1 MSNIKNSVTELIGQ
15 TPILRVNNLIKKY
28 DLKADLLIKLESF
41 NPAGS
46 AKDRIAKEMLLTA
59 LANGAIDQ
67 NTTIIEP
74 TSGNTGIALA
84 AIATSMNM
92 KCIIVMPDSMSI
104 ERINLMKAYGAEVI
118 LTPGALGMKGSIDK
132 AQELADSI
140 ENSFIAGQ
148 FENLANPLAHYKTTG
163 PELYQQTDGQIDIF
177 VASVGTGGT
186 ITGTGQYLKEKIPGL
201 QVVAVEPASSPLL
214 SKGYAGA
221 HTIQGIG
228 ANFIPDVLDQT
239 VYDHII
245 TIENEEA
252 FATGKDLAKTE
263 GILVGISSG
272 ATLHAAL
279 KLAALPENE
288 GKTIVAI
295 LADGGDRYLSTP
307 LIQD

>member
-1 MSNIKNSVTELIGQ
+1 MSNIKNNVTELIGQ
-15 TPILRVNNLIKKY
+15 TPVMRVNNLIKKY

-46 AKDRIAKEMLLTA
+46 AKDRIAKEMLLKA
-59 LANGAIDQ
+59 LDEGAIDQ

-92 KCIIVMPDSMSI
+92 KCVIVMPDSMSA
-104 ERINLMKAYGAEVI
+104 ERINLMKAYGAQVI
-118 LTPGALGMKGSIDK
+118 LTPGALGMKGTIDK
-132 AQELADSI
+132 AQELSASI

-148 FENLANPLAHYKTTG
+148 FENQANPLAHYKTTG
-163 PELYQQTDGQIDIF
+163 PELYQQTDGKIDIF

-186 ITGTGQYLKEKIPGL
+186 ITGTGRYLKEKIPGL
-201 QVVAVEPASSPLL
+201 KVVAVEPASSPLL

-221 HTIQGIG
+221 HAIQGIG
-228 ANFIPDVLDQT
+228 ANFVPEVLDQNIYDAIMT
-239 VYDHII
+239 V
-245 TIENEEA
+245 ENDEA

-263 GILVGISSG
+263 GVLAGISSG

-307 LIQD
+307 LIQE

>member
-1 MSNIKNSVTELIGQ
+1 MSNIKNNVTELIGQ
-15 TPILRVNNLIKKY
+15 TPVLRVNNLIKKY

-46 AKDRIAKEMLLTA
+46 AKDRIAKEMLLKA
-59 LANGAIDQ
+59 LDEGAIDQ

-92 KCIIVMPDSMSI
+92 KCVIVMPDSMSA
-104 ERINLMKAYGAEVI
+104 ERINLMKAYGAQVI
-118 LTPGALGMKGSIDK
+118 LTPGAVGMKGTIDK
-132 AQELADSI
+132 AQELSASI

-148 FENLANPLAHYKTTG
+148 FENQANPLAHYKTTG
-163 PELYQQTDGQIDIF
+163 PELYQQTDGKIDIF

-186 ITGTGQYLKEKIPGL
+186 ITGTGRYLKEKIPGL
-201 QVVAVEPASSPLL
+201 KVVAVEPASSPLL

-221 HTIQGIG
+221 HAIQGIG
-228 ANFIPDVLDQT
+228 ANFVPEVLDQNIYDTIMT
-239 VYDHII
+239 V
-245 TIENEEA
+245 ENDEA

-263 GILVGISSG
+263 GVLAGISSG

-295 LADGGDRYLSTP
+295 LADGGDRYLSSP
-307 LIQD
+307 LIQE

>member
-1 MSNIKNSVTELIGQ
+1 MSNIKNNVTELIGQ
-15 TPILRVNNLIKKY
+15 TPVLRVNNLIKKY

-46 AKDRIAKEMLLTA
+46 AKDRIAKEMLLKA
-59 LANGAIDQ
+59 LDEGVIDQ

-92 KCIIVMPDSMSI
+92 KCVIVMPDSMSA
-104 ERINLMKAYGAEVI
+104 ERINLMKAYGAQVI
-118 LTPGALGMKGSIDK
+118 LTPGALGMKGTIDK
-132 AQELADSI
+132 AQELSASI

-148 FENLANPLAHYKTTG
+148 FENQANPLAHYKTTG
-163 PELYQQTDGQIDIF
+163 PELYQQTDGKIDIF

-186 ITGTGQYLKEKIPGL
+186 ITGTGRYLKEKIPGL
-201 QVVAVEPASSPLL
+201 KVVAVEPASSPLL

-221 HTIQGIG
+221 HAIQGIG
-228 ANFIPDVLDQT
+228 ANFVPEVLDQNIYDTIMT
-239 VYDHII
+239 V
-245 TIENEEA
+245 ENDEA

-263 GILVGISSG
+263 GVLAGISSG

-307 LIQD
+307 LIQE

>member
-59 LANGAIDQ
+59 LDNGVIDQ

-92 KCIIVMPDSMSI
+92 KCIIVMPDSMSQ

-148 FENLANPLAHYKTTG
+148 FENQANPLAHYKTTG
-163 PELYQQTDGQIDIF
+163 PELYQQTDGQIDVF

-221 HTIQGIG
+221 HAIQGIG

-239 VYDHII
+239 VYDHIM

-272 ATLHAAL
+272 ATLRAAL

>member
-1 MSNIKNSVTELIGQ
+1 MSNIKNNVTELIGH
-15 TPILRVNNLIKKY
+15 TPVLRVNNLIKKY

-46 AKDRIAKEMLLTA
+46 AKDRIAKEMLLKA
-59 LANGAIDQ
+59 LDEGAIDQ

-92 KCIIVMPDSMSI
+92 KCVIVMPDSMSA
-104 ERINLMKAYGAEVI
+104 ERINLMKAYGAQVI
-118 LTPGALGMKGSIDK
+118 LTPGALGMKGTIDK
-132 AQELADSI
+132 AQELSASI

-148 FENLANPLAHYKTTG
+148 FENQANPLAHYKTTG
-163 PELYQQTDGQIDIF
+163 PELYQQTDGKIDIF

-186 ITGTGQYLKEKIPGL
+186 ITGTGRYLKEKIPGL
-201 QVVAVEPASSPLL
+201 KVVAVEPASSPLL

-221 HTIQGIG
+221 HAIQGIG
-228 ANFIPDVLDQT
+228 ANFVPEVLDQNIYDTIMT
-239 VYDHII
+239 V
-245 TIENEEA
+245 ENDEA

-263 GILVGISSG
+263 GVLAGISSG

-279 KLAALPENE
+279 KLAALPENA

-307 LIQD
+307 LIQE

>member
-1 MSNIKNSVTELIGQ
+1 MSNIKNNVTELIGQ
-15 TPILRVNNLIKKY
+15 TPVLRVNNLIKKY

-46 AKDRIAKEMLLTA
+46 AKDRIAKEMLLKA
-59 LANGAIDQ
+59 LDEGAIDQ

-92 KCIIVMPDSMSI
+92 KCVIVMPDSMSA
-104 ERINLMKAYGAEVI
+104 ERINLMKAYGAQVI
-118 LTPGALGMKGSIDK
+118 LTPGALGMKGTIDK
-132 AQELADSI
+132 AQELSASI

-148 FENLANPLAHYKTTG
+148 FENQANPLAHYKTTG
-163 PELYQQTDGQIDIF
+163 PELYQQTDGKIDIF

-186 ITGTGQYLKEKIPGL
+186 ITGTGRYLKEKIPGL
-201 QVVAVEPASSPLL
+201 KVVAVEPASSPLL

-221 HTIQGIG
+221 HAIQGIG
-228 ANFIPDVLDQT
+228 ANFVPEVLDQNI
-239 VYDHII
+239 YDTII
-245 TIENEEA
+245 TVENDEA

-263 GILVGISSG
+263 GVLAGISSG

-279 KLAALPENE
+279 KLAALPENA

-307 LIQD
+307 LIQE

>member
-1 MSNIKNSVTELIGQ
+1 MSNIKNNVTELIGQ
-15 TPILRVNNLIKKY
+15 TPVMRVNNLIKKY

-46 AKDRIAKEMLLTA
+46 AKDRIAKEMLLKA
-59 LANGAIDQ
+59 LDEGAIDQ

-92 KCIIVMPDSMSI
+92 KCVIVMPDSMSA
-104 ERINLMKAYGAEVI
+104 ERINLMKAYGAQVI
-118 LTPGALGMKGSIDK
+118 LTPGALGMKGTIDK
-132 AQELADSI
+132 AQELSASI

-148 FENLANPLAHYKTTG
+148 FENQANPLAHYKTTG
-163 PELYQQTDGQIDIF
+163 PELYQQTDGKIDIF

-186 ITGTGQYLKEKIPGL
+186 ITGTGRYLKEKIPGL
-201 QVVAVEPASSPLL
+201 KVVAVEPASSPLL

-221 HTIQGIG
+221 HAIQGIG
-228 ANFIPDVLDQT
+228 ANFVPEVLDQNIYDTIMT
-239 VYDHII
+239 V
-245 TIENEEA
+245 ENDEA

-263 GILVGISSG
+263 GVLAGISSG

-288 GKTIVAI
+288 GKTIVA
-295 LADGGDRYLSTP
+295 LLPDTGERYLSTP
-307 LIQD
+307 LFG

>member
-1 MSNIKNSVTELIGQ
+1 MSNIKNNVTELIGQ
-15 TPILRVNNLIKKY
+15 TPVLRVNNLIKKY

-46 AKDRIAKEMLLTA
+46 AKDRIAKEMLLKA
-59 LANGAIDQ
+59 LDEGAIDQ

-92 KCIIVMPDSMSI
+92 KCVIVMPDSMSA
-104 ERINLMKAYGAEVI
+104 ERINLMKAYGAQVI
-118 LTPGALGMKGSIDK
+118 LTPGALGMKGTIDK
-132 AQELADSI
+132 AQELSASI

-148 FENLANPLAHYKTTG
+148 FENQANPLAHYKTTG
-163 PELYQQTDGQIDIF
+163 PELYQQTDGKIDIF

-186 ITGTGQYLKEKIPGL
+186 ITGTGRYLKEKISGL
-201 QVVAVEPASSPLL
+201 KVVAVEPASSPLL

-221 HTIQGIG
+221 HAIQGIG
-228 ANFIPDVLDQT
+228 ANFVPEVLDQNIYDAIMT
-239 VYDHII
+239 V
-245 TIENEEA
+245 ENDEA

-263 GILVGISSG
+263 GVLAGISSG

-307 LIQD
+307 LIQE

>member
-1 MSNIKNSVTELIGQ
+1 MSNIKNNVTELIGQ
-15 TPILRVNNLIKKY
+15 TPVLRVNNLIKKY

-46 AKDRIAKEMLLTA
+46 AKDRIAKEMLLKA
-59 LANGAIDQ
+59 LDEGAIDQ

-92 KCIIVMPDSMSI
+92 KCVIVMPDSMSA
-104 ERINLMKAYGAEVI
+104 ERINLMKAYGAQVI
-118 LTPGALGMKGSIDK
+118 LTPGALGMKGTIDK
-132 AQELADSI
+132 AQELSASI

-148 FENLANPLAHYKTTG
+148 FENQANPLAHYKTTG
-163 PELYQQTDGQIDIF
+163 PELYQQTDGKIDIF

-186 ITGTGQYLKEKIPGL
+186 ITGTGRYLKEKIPGL
-201 QVVAVEPASSPLL
+201 KVVAVEPASSPLL

-221 HTIQGIG
+221 HAIQGIG
-228 ANFIPDVLDQT
+228 ANFVPEVLDQNIYDTIMT
-239 VYDHII
+239 V
-245 TIENEEA
+245 ENDEA

-263 GILVGISSG
+263 GVLAGISSG

-279 KLAALPENE
+279 KLAALPENA

-307 LIQD
+307 LIQE

>member
-1 MSNIKNSVTELIGQ
+1 MTDIKNSLTELIGQ
-15 TPILRVNNLIKKY
+15 TPVLRVNNLIKKY

-59 LANGAIDQ
+59 LNEGAIDQ

-92 KCIIVMPDSMSI
+92 KCIIVMPDSMSK
-104 ERINLMKAYGAEVI
+104 ERINLMKAYGAQVI
-118 LTPGALGMKGSIDK
+118 LTPGSLGMKGSIDK
-132 AQELADSI
+132 ANELAATID
-140 ENSFIAGQ
+140 NSFIAGQ
-148 FENLANPLAHYKTTG
+148 FDNQANPLAHYKTTG
-163 PELYQQTDGQIDIF
+163 PELYQQTDGNIDIF

-186 ITGTGQYLKEKIPGL
+186 ISGTGKYLKEKIPGL
-201 QVVAVEPASSPLL
+201 KVVAVEPASSPLL

-221 HTIQGIG
+221 HAIQGIG
-228 ANFIPDVLDQT
+228 ANFIPGVLDQT
-239 VYDHII
+239 IYDSIM
-245 TIENEEA
+245 TVENDEA

-263 GILVGISSG
+263 GILAGISSG
-272 ATLHAAL
+272 ATLHVAL
-279 KLAALPENE
+279 KLASLPENK

-307 LIQD
+307 LIQE

>member
-1 MSNIKNSVTELIGQ
+1 MSNIKNNVTELIGQ
-15 TPILRVNNLIKKY
+15 TPLLRVNNLIKKY

-46 AKDRIAKEMLLTA
+46 AKDRIAKEMLLKA
-59 LANGAIDQ
+59 LDEGAIDQ

-92 KCIIVMPDSMSI
+92 KCVIVMPDSMSA
-104 ERINLMKAYGAEVI
+104 ERINLMKAYGAQVI
-118 LTPGALGMKGSIDK
+118 LTPGALGMKGTIDK
-132 AQELADSI
+132 AQELSASI

-148 FENLANPLAHYKTTG
+148 FENQANPLAHYKTTG
-163 PELYQQTDGQIDIF
+163 PELYQQTDGKIDIF

-186 ITGTGQYLKEKIPGL
+186 ITGTGRYLKEKIPGL
-201 QVVAVEPASSPLL
+201 KVVAVEPASSPLL

-221 HTIQGIG
+221 HAIQGIG
-228 ANFIPDVLDQT
+228 ANFVPEVLDQNIYDAIMT
-239 VYDHII
+239 V
-245 TIENEEA
+245 ENDEA

-263 GILVGISSG
+263 GVLAGISSG

-307 LIQD
+307 LIQE

>member
-1 MSNIKNSVTELIGQ
+1 MSNINNNVTELIGQ
-15 TPILRVNNLIKKY
+15 TPVLRVNNLIKKY

-46 AKDRIAKEMLLTA
+46 AKDRIAKEMLLKA
-59 LANGAIDQ
+59 LDEGAIDQ

-92 KCIIVMPDSMSI
+92 KCVIVMPDSMSA
-104 ERINLMKAYGAEVI
+104 ERINLMKAYGAQVI
-118 LTPGALGMKGSIDK
+118 LTPGALGMKGTIDK
-132 AQELADSI
+132 AQELSASI

-148 FENLANPLAHYKTTG
+148 FENQANPLAHYKTTG
-163 PELYQQTDGQIDIF
+163 PELYQQTDGKIDIF

-186 ITGTGQYLKEKIPGL
+186 ITGTGRYLKEKIPGL
-201 QVVAVEPASSPLL
+201 KVVAVEPASSPLL

-221 HTIQGIG
+221 HAIQGIG
-228 ANFIPDVLDQT
+228 ANFVPEVLDQNIYDTIMT
-239 VYDHII
+239 V
-245 TIENEEA
+245 ENDEA

-263 GILVGISSG
+263 GVLAGISSG

-307 LIQD
+307 LIQE

>member
-1 MSNIKNSVTELIGQ
+1 MSNIKNNVTELIGQ
-15 TPILRVNNLIKKY
+15 TPVLRVNNLIKKY

-46 AKDRIAKEMLLTA
+46 AKDRIAKEMLLKA
-59 LANGAIDQ
+59 LDEGAIDQ

-92 KCIIVMPDSMSI
+92 KCVIVMPDSMSA
-104 ERINLMKAYGAEVI
+104 ERINLMKAYGAQVI
-118 LTPGALGMKGSIDK
+118 LTPGALGMKGTIDK
-132 AQELADSI
+132 AQELSASI

-148 FENLANPLAHYKTTG
+148 FENQANPLAHYKTTG
-163 PELYQQTDGQIDIF
+163 PELYQQTDGKIDIF

-186 ITGTGQYLKEKIPGL
+186 ITGTGRYLKEKIPGL
-201 QVVAVEPASSPLL
+201 KVVAVEPASSPLL
-214 SKGYAGA
+214 SKGYAGVHA
-221 HTIQGIG
+221 IQGIG
-228 ANFIPDVLDQT
+228 ANFIPEVLDQNI
-239 VYDHII
+239 YD
-245 TIENEEA
+245 TI
-252 FATGKDLAKTE
+252 KDLAKTE
-263 GILVGISSG
+263 GVLAGISSG

-307 LIQD
+307 LIQE

>member
-1 MSNIKNSVTELIGQ
+1 MSNIKNNVTELIGQ
-15 TPILRVNNLIKKY
+15 TPVLRVNNLIKKY

-46 AKDRIAKEMLLTA
+46 AKDRIAKEMLLKA
-59 LANGAIDQ
+59 LDEGAIDQ

-92 KCIIVMPDSMSI
+92 KCVIVMPDSMSA
-104 ERINLMKAYGAEVI
+104 ERINLMKAYGAQVI
-118 LTPGALGMKGSIDK
+118 LTPGALGMKGTIDK
-132 AQELADSI
+132 AQELSASI

-148 FENLANPLAHYKTTG
+148 FENQANPLAHYKTTG
-163 PELYQQTDGQIDIF
+163 PELYQQTDGKIDIF

-186 ITGTGQYLKEKIPGL
+186 ITGTGRYLKEKIPGL
-201 QVVAVEPASSPLL
+201 KVVAVEPASSPLL

-221 HTIQGIG
+221 HAIQGIG
-228 ANFIPDVLDQT
+228 ANFVPEVLDQNIYDTIMT
-239 VYDHII
+239 V
-245 TIENEEA
+245 ENDEA

-263 GILVGISSG
+263 GVLAGISSG

-279 KLAALPENE
+279 KLAALPENA

-307 LIQD
+307 FIQE

>member
-1 MSNIKNSVTELIGQ
+1 MSNIKNNVTELIGQ
-15 TPILRVNNLIKKY
+15 TPVLRVNNLIKKY

-46 AKDRIAKEMLLTA
+46 AKDRIAKEMLLKA
-59 LANGAIDQ
+59 LDEGAIDQ

-92 KCIIVMPDSMSI
+92 KCVIVMPDSMSA
-104 ERINLMKAYGAEVI
+104 ERINLMKAYGAQVI
-118 LTPGALGMKGSIDK
+118 LTPGALGMKGTIDK
-132 AQELADSI
+132 AQELSASI

-148 FENLANPLAHYKTTG
+148 FENQANPLAHYKTTG
-163 PELYQQTDGQIDIF
+163 PELYQQTDGKIDIF

-186 ITGTGQYLKEKIPGL
+186 ITGTGRYLKEKIPGL
-201 QVVAVEPASSPLL
+201 KVVAVEPASSPLL

-221 HTIQGIG
+221 HAIQGIG
-228 ANFIPDVLDQT
+228 ANFVPEVLDQNIYDAIMT
-239 VYDHII
+239 V
-245 TIENEEA
+245 ENDEA

-263 GILVGISSG
+263 GVLAGISSG

-279 KLAALPENE
+279 KLAALSENE

-307 LIQD
+307 LIQE

>member
-1 MSNIKNSVTELIGQ
+1 MSNIKNNVTELIGQ
-15 TPILRVNNLIKKY
+15 TPVLRVNNLIKKY

-46 AKDRIAKEMLLTA
+46 AKDRIAKEMLLKA
-59 LANGAIDQ
+59 LDEGAIDQ

-92 KCIIVMPDSMSI
+92 KCVIVMPDSMSA
-104 ERINLMKAYGAEVI
+104 ERINLMKAYGAQVI
-118 LTPGALGMKGSIDK
+118 LTPGSLGMKGTIDK
-132 AQELADSI
+132 AQELSASI

-148 FENLANPLAHYKTTG
+148 FENQANPLAHYKTTG
-163 PELYQQTDGQIDIF
+163 PELYQQTDGKIDIF

-186 ITGTGQYLKEKIPGL
+186 ITGTGRYLKEKIPGL
-201 QVVAVEPASSPLL
+201 KVVAVEPASSPLL

-221 HTIQGIG
+221 HAIQGIG
-228 ANFIPDVLDQT
+228 ANFVPEVLDQNIYDTIMT
-239 VYDHII
+239 V
-245 TIENEEA
+245 ENDEA

-263 GILVGISSG
+263 GVLAGISSG

-307 LIQD
+307 LIQE

>member
-1 MSNIKNSVTELIGQ
+1 MSNIKNNVTELIGQ
-15 TPILRVNNLIKKY
+15 TPVLRVNNLIKKY

-46 AKDRIAKEMLLTA
+46 AKDRIAKEMLLKA
-59 LANGAIDQ
+59 LDEGAIDQ

-74 TSGNTGIALA
+74 TSVNTGIALA

-92 KCIIVMPDSMSI
+92 KCVIVMPDSLSA
-104 ERINLMKAYGAEVI
+104 ERINLMKAYGAQVI
-118 LTPGALGMKGSIDK
+118 LTPGALGMKGTIDK
-132 AQELADSI
+132 AQELSASI

-148 FENLANPLAHYKTTG
+148 FENQANPLAHYKTTG
-163 PELYQQTDGQIDIF
+163 PELYQQTDGKIDIF

-186 ITGTGQYLKEKIPGL
+186 ITGTGRYLKEKIPGL
-201 QVVAVEPASSPLL
+201 KVVAVEPASSPLL

-221 HTIQGIG
+221 HAIQGIG
-228 ANFIPDVLDQT
+228 ANFVPEVLDQNIYDAIMT
-239 VYDHII
+239 V
-245 TIENEEA
+245 ENDEA

-263 GILVGISSG
+263 GVLAGISSG

-307 LIQD
+307 LIQE

>member
-1 MSNIKNSVTELIGQ
+1 MSNIKNNVTELIGQ
-15 TPILRVNNLIKKY
+15 TPVMRVNNLIKKY

-46 AKDRIAKEMLLTA
+46 AKDRIAKEMLLKA
-59 LANGAIDQ
+59 LDEGAIDQ

-92 KCIIVMPDSMSI
+92 KCVIVMPDSMSA
-104 ERINLMKAYGAEVI
+104 ERINLMKAYGAQVI
-118 LTPGALGMKGSIDK
+118 LTPGALGMKGTIDK
-132 AQELADSI
+132 AQELSASI
-140 ENSFIAGQ
+140 ENSVIAGQ
-148 FENLANPLAHYKTTG
+148 FENQANPLAHYKTTG
-163 PELYQQTDGQIDIF
+163 PELYQQTDGKIDIF

-186 ITGTGQYLKEKIPGL
+186 ITGTGRYLKEKIPGL
-201 QVVAVEPASSPLL
+201 KVVAVEPASSPLL

-221 HTIQGIG
+221 HAIQGIG
-228 ANFIPDVLDQT
+228 ANFVPEVLDQNIYDTIMT
-239 VYDHII
+239 V
-245 TIENEEA
+245 ENDEA

-263 GILVGISSG
+263 GVLAGISSG

-307 LIQD
+307 LIQE

>member
-1 MSNIKNSVTELIGQ
+1 MSNIKNNVTELIGQ
-15 TPILRVNNLIKKY
+15 TPVLRVNNLIKKY

-46 AKDRIAKEMLLTA
+46 AKDRIAKEMLLKA
-59 LANGAIDQ
+59 LDEGAIDQ

-92 KCIIVMPDSMSI
+92 KCVIVMPDSMSA
-104 ERINLMKAYGAEVI
+104 ERINLMKAYGAQVI
-118 LTPGALGMKGSIDK
+118 LTPGALGMKGTIDK
-132 AQELADSI
+132 AQELSASI

-148 FENLANPLAHYKTTG
+148 FENQANPLAHYKTTG
-163 PELYQQTDGQIDIF
+163 PELYQQTDGKIDIF

-186 ITGTGQYLKEKIPGL
+186 ITGTGRYLKEKIPGL
-201 QVVAVEPASSPLL
+201 KVVAVEPASSPLL

-221 HTIQGIG
+221 HAIQGIG
-228 ANFIPDVLDQT
+228 ANFVPEVLDQNIYDAIMT
-239 VYDHII
+239 V
-245 TIENEEA
+245 ENDEA

-263 GILVGISSG
+263 GVLAGISSG

-279 KLAALPENE
+279 KLAALPENA

-307 LIQD
+307 LIQE